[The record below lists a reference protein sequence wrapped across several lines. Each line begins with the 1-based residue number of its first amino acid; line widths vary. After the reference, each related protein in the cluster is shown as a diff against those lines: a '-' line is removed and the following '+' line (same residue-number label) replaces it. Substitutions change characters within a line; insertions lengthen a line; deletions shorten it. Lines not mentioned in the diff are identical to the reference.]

1 MFWVRRPV
9 VERMNAFFGPDY
21 PWPNEPVGI
30 DGSEYHL
37 IERLWPAMA
46 VQEEL
51 ESVFVHKLDEQR
63 R

>member
-1 MFWVRRPV
+1 MRSA
-9 VERMNAFFGPDY
+9 ERWRVPDSS
-21 PWPNEPVGI
+21 VGI

-46 VQEEL
+46 VQEGL
-51 ESVFVHKLDEQR
+51 DSVFVHKLDEQR